1 MVMQQFLY
9 ISQNSKTKT
18 IDIDKNTNFD
28 RFTIRDLKS
37 LIIKNELLSIN
48 KERKGNEL
56 NEAKL

>member
-1 MVMQQFLY
+1 MQQFLY
-9 ISQNSKTKT
+9 ICQNSKTKT